1 MSQSASLPSSAPTFL
16 QAPGSAV
23 SAPVRKPRDPAS
35 LGVTNLEFAEA
46 QLESYLRDRNSV
58 SPDWRD
64 YFDDMRVADSGL
76 TPESLTAP
84 FQAESIFRRSGGAQS
99 AQLPCAWAHRG
110 KD

>member
-1 MSQSASLPSSAPTFL
+1 MSQSASLPSSAPPFL
-16 QAPGSAV
+16 QSPPSAETAPS
-23 SAPVRKPRDPAS
+23 RTRRDPAC

-64 YFDDMRVADSGL
+64 YFDEMRVADSGL

-84 FQAESIFRRSGGAQS
+84 F
-99 AQLPCAWAHRG
+99 
-110 KD
+110 